1 MAGSSAPRPQRGLQ
15 DLGSHPCVF
24 TFPCGFSLS
33 SLSAHGT
40 YEAKSL
46 AFPPIS
52 QCSPTPIPLRPS
64 LPSTSS
70 LDFTELSSLTCHH
83 GACQPTA
90 TPQTHGDPGNE
101 ASQLTFCVSAPLP
114 CLPKDFPDSI
124 PIQVFLAPEASGLV
138 NILAALTSPQPS
150 GRCLSQGSPSKT
162 SLASPRV
169 TEPAPPL
176 TTGSRGS
183 LLFSFITL
191 DFPLCMPH
199 PALPLTPWPLL
210 S

>member
-1 MAGSSAPRPQRGLQ
+1 M
-15 DLGSHPCVF
+15 
-24 TFPCGFSLS
+24 
-33 SLSAHGT
+33 
-40 YEAKSL
+40 

-90 TPQTHGDPGNE
+90 PLKHMGTP
-101 ASQLTFCVSAPLP
+101 AMRLQLMFCVLAPLP

-150 GRCLSQGSPSKT
+150 GCCLSQGSPSKT

-191 DFPLCMPH
+191 DFPPCMPH